1 MKSKYDSSF
10 VKAAEVTGNVCKG
23 KIPKLEN
30 GQQYQFRVRA
40 VNKAGLGEPS
50 EESLPHIVKAKF
62 SKINLHVSLTTYI

>member
-1 MKSKYDSSF
+1 MKGKYDSSF
-10 VKAAEVTGNVCKG
+10 AKAAEVTGNICKG
-23 KIPKLEN
+23 KVPKLEN

-62 SKINLHVSLTTYI
+62 CKKLCKQTLR